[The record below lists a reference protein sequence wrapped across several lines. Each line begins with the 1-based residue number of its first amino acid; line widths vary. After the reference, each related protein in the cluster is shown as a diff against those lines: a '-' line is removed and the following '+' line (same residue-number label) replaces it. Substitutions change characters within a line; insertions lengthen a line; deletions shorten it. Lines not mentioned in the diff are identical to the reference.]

1 MSDQENLP
9 IPHASESG
17 TIRYKTSEREQEQWQ
32 PVEQLLPIDNRRAA
46 PGNSSTFIAGII
58 LLIVAGALFALLYLL
73 RSNVQLAAVVA
84 VLLGFVSVSAGG
96 ILRRAGDE
104 RQSGASYSDETLT
117 PVITFAEHDMTAR
130 LSGLVGKMPSGMTP
144 QTKQVPWDIN
154 PFDVAGVDN
163 AFALAKVRLDIEREL
178 KRIQEESLPEN
189 VRFPNHIASARHM
202 VTELTRRG
210 VLPDIVEEPL
220 QQVLDACNKAIH
232 GGEVSTETTLSII
245 RVGLYILDILHSL
258 PATSLQ
264 EPTQSAVN

>member
-9 IPHASESG
+9 TPHSSESG
-17 TIRYKTSEREQEQWQ
+17 TIRYKKSAKGTRTMAASRTIAN
-32 PVEQLLPIDNRRAA
+32 IDNRRAA
-46 PGNSSTFIAGII
+46 PTNSSTVLAGII

-96 ILRRAGDE
+96 ILRRVGDE

-117 PVITFAEHDMTAR
+117 PVITFAEHDITVR
-130 LSGLVGKMPSGMTP
+130 LSGLVGKMPPGITP

-163 AFALAKVRLDIEREL
+163 ALALAKVRLDIEREL

-189 VRFPNHIASARHM
+189 VRFPNHIASACHT

-258 PATSLQ
+258 PAISLQ